1 MASYSLEGYR
11 RANDVREF
19 CRRHIVIPD
28 GPGAGRHLDF
38 EPWYWK
44 NIILPIYGTLDT
56 HGRRRY
62 NKAIIGVLAA
72 NEVLAGRKRV

>member
-28 GPGAGRHLDF
+28 GPGAGKHLVF

-44 NIILPIYGTLDT
+44 NIILPISAPSTLTAGAATTRRSSAWPAGT
-56 HGRRRY
+56 
-62 NKAIIGVLAA
+62 
-72 NEVLAGRKRV
+72 